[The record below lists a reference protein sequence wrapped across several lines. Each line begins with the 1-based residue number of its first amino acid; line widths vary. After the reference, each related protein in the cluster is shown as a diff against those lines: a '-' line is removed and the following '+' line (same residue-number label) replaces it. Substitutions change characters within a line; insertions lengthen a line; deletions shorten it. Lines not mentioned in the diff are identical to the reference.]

1 MNNAKAIICTAAMT
15 LMLVL
20 IMAGLLLLRYT
31 LAFFVI
37 AGIFAAIG
45 LAMASGQLYRWLAR
59 DAEDADEP
67 EIPAV
72 FAEELPDVIDC
83 VEEHFSSA
91 ETVDDIIREMRVSP
105 C

>member
-1 MNNAKAIICTAAMT
+1 MKTGKAIFCTAVMT

-37 AGIFAAIG
+37 AGLFAALG

-59 DAEDADEP
+59 ETEDEDEP
-67 EIPAV
+67 EIPGV
-72 FAEELPDVIDC
+72 FAEP
-83 VEEHFSSA
+83 EEPIFAA
-91 ETVDDIIREMRVSP
+91 ETVDEIIKEVRENA
-105 C
+105 